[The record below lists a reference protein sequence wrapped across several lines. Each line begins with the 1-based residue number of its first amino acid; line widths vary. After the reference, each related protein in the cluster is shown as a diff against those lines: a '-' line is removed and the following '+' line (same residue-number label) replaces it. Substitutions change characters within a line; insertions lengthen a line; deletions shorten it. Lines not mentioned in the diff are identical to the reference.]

1 MMNGTSLAPAP
12 GKSLFHDEL
21 ALAERR
27 KYTRM
32 WERPEYHRYS
42 PGKNHAPR
50 AIEALG
56 MKAGETLYDL
66 GCGNGAAIPIFVD
79 HGLLVRG
86 VDIAMSPALAAY
98 PLKTAAHLP
107 KERHPVMTVA
117 CLWAI
122 PADWPTRD
130 YVFCADVLEHIPPE
144 RVDAVLMNID
154 RLTYRAAYLNIHCS
168 PDGCGALIGE
178 TLHLT
183 VERPEWW
190 LAKLEALFTVKR
202 RPAPASELT
211 AIVTPKAWG
220 TK

>member
-1 MMNGTSLAPAP
+1 MMNGTALAPP
-12 GKSLFHDEL
+12 KSLFRDEL
-21 ALAERR
+21 ALAEQR
-27 KYTRM
+27 KYMAM

-56 MKAGETLYDL
+56 MQPGQTLYDL
-66 GCGNGAAIPIFVD
+66 GCGTGGAIPAFVH
-79 HGLLVRG
+79 HGLMVRG

-98 PLKTAAHLP
+98 VLQTTKHLP
-107 KERHPVMTVA
+107 EHQRPLMTGA

-130 YVFCADVLEHIPPE
+130 YVFCADVLEHIPPP

-154 RLTYRAAYLNIHCS
+154 RLMYRGGYLNIHCS

-190 LAKLEALFTVKR
+190 MAKLEALFAVKR
-202 RPAPASELT
+202 LPGPANELT
-211 AIVTPKAWG
+211 CLIAPKEFG
-220 TK
+220 L